1 MRARLPSRSPLPAR
15 PRDRGPSACAALVR
29 LTALLLVAGLAGCSL
44 VSFKSPERPL
54 SERDM
59 NARILS
65 RELTTHFVNANG
77 RNTDSI
83 LATETDPA
91 VINNALRW
99 EVGVIVTTRQA
110 VTQLAPRMSLLDT
123 WALALQL
130 QGFVGPGGAGAK
142 LFGTHQA
149 SVRSL
154 TDTYAEGVHTLA
166 RSLLTPSEF
175 ADYQSF
181 INDYVSAHPL
191 QNLKFARVS
200 VIEEWGRAKGA
211 QSSLLDEVGTI
222 PQALADTS
230 QRLQIYADTVPVQT
244 MRRTQ
249 LALRE
254 TGYTPDDIR
263 AAMARLDSRLDR
275 LTAVA
280 ETAPDLVRGA
290 EDEVRESLH
299 EILNRLDASVTAS
312 ASAFRTERAELFTDI
327 QAEREALTTAVDAQ
341 RKALTADAARIGEQL
356 VRSSGEEVRHLTRQ
370 AMLLVIAL
378 ALVVLGLPFAAG
390 YLVGRARSSL
400 RPG

>member
-1 MRARLPSRSPLPAR
+1 MPSHSPGPAR
-15 PRDRGPSACAALVR
+15 PRERASAARAARAWLA
-29 LTALLLVAGLAGCSL
+29 ALLLASGLTGCSL
-44 VSFKSPERPL
+44 ISIKSPERPL

-59 NARILS
+59 NARILT
-65 RELTTHFVNANG
+65 RELTTHFIEANG
-77 RNTDSI
+77 RHTDAV
-83 LATETDPA
+83 LTTETDPA
-91 VINNALRW
+91 VINNTLRW
-99 EVGVIVTTRQA
+99 EVGVIVTSRSA
-110 VTQLAPRMSLLDT
+110 ETQVAPLMTLLDT

-130 QGFVGPGGAGAK
+130 QGFVGEGGPGGK

-149 SVRSL
+149 AVRTL
-154 TDTYAEGVHTLA
+154 TDNYADGTHALA
-166 RSLLTPSEF
+166 RSLLTPTEF

-181 INDYVSAHPL
+181 IDDYVRAHPL
-191 QNLKFARVS
+191 HDLRFARPS
-200 VIEEWGRAKGA
+200 VVEEWGRAKGA
-211 QSSLLDEVGTI
+211 KSSLIDEVGTI
-222 PQALADTS
+222 PQALADTH
-230 QRLQIYADTVPVQT
+230 QRLQIYADTMPVQT

-254 TGYTPDDIR
+254 SGYAPEDVR
-263 AAMARLDSRLDR
+263 AAMARLDARLER

-280 ETAPDLVRGA
+280 ETAPELVRGA
-290 EDEVRESLH
+290 EEEVRESLH
-299 EILNRLDASVTAS
+299 EILSRLDASVAAS
-312 ASAFRTERAELFTDI
+312 ASAFRTERAALFVDI
-327 QAEREALTTAVDAQ
+327 QAEREALTAAVDAQ

>member
-1 MRARLPSRSPLPAR
+1 MRPRMPSRSAGSCTP
-15 PRDRGPSACAALVR
+15 DRGPSACAAL
-29 LTALLLVAGLAGCSL
+29 LPLAALLLVAALAGCSL

-59 NARILS
+59 NARILT
-65 RELTTHFVNANG
+65 RELTTHFIEANG

-83 LATETDPA
+83 LASETDPA

-99 EVGVIVTTRQA
+99 EVGVILTTRQA
-110 VTQLAPRMSLLDT
+110 ETQLAPRMSLLDT

-130 QGFVGPGGAGAK
+130 QGFVGPGGPGAK

-149 SVRSL
+149 AVRTL
-154 TDTYAEGVHTLA
+154 TDSYAEGMHTLA

-175 ADYQSF
+175 ADYQGF

-254 TGYTPDDIR
+254 SGYTPEDVR
-263 AAMARLDSRLDR
+263 EAMARLDSRLDR

-290 EDEVRESLH
+290 EDEMRASLREV
-299 EILNRLDASVTAS
+299 LNRLDSSAAAT
-312 ASAFRTERAELFTDI
+312 ASAFRIERAALFVNI
-327 QAEREALTTAVDAQ
+327 QAEREALTRAVDEQ
-341 RKALTADAARIGEQL
+341 RRALTADAARIGEQL
-356 VRSSGEEVRHLTRQ
+356 VRTGGQEVRRFTRQ
-370 AMLLVIAL
+370 AELFVILL